1 MLSQLDWP
9 IGHLRQSTP
18 IEEEIVCWRV
28 LLDRLSKPDL
38 DFLFQLLDS
47 NEQSRANTFL
57 KEADKHRYI
66 AAHGVLRIFLNE
78 MLGEKGYTIAKN
90 AYGKPYVSQAS
101 IQFNLSHS
109 GNMILLAFTNN
120 IPIGVDIE
128 QMRSIDN
135 VELIIKEYLH
145 PSEVKELFACQLHD
159 LDQVFFSCWSKKE
172 AVSKALGL
180 GLSFPLNAF
189 SVSSMP
195 LLGNWRLNL
204 PIKYPQS
211 WTLLAFKPLNG
222 YFAAIAAPKP
232 GLIVRF
238 QTVDFAALQ

>member
-1 MLSQLDWP
+1 MLSQPDWP
-9 IGHLRQSTP
+9 IGHLQKSIP

-28 LLDRLSKPDL
+28 FLDRLSKPDL

-47 NEQSRANTFL
+47 NEQSRANSFL
-57 KEADKHRYI
+57 KDADKYRYI

-90 AYGKPYVSQAS
+90 AYGKPYVPQAS

-120 IPIGVDIE
+120 IPIGVDVE
-128 QMRSIDN
+128 QMRDIDN
-135 VELIIKEYLH
+135 VDLIVKEYLH
-145 PSEVKELFACQLHD
+145 PNEVKELSACQLHES
-159 LDQVFFSCWSKKE
+159 DQAFFSCWSKKE

-189 SVSSMP
+189 SVSSVP
-195 LLGNWRLNL
+195 LLGNWCLNL
-204 PIKYPQS
+204 PLKYPQS
-211 WTLLAFKPLNG
+211 WTLLAFKPFNG

-232 GLIVRF
+232 GLMVRF
-238 QTVDFAALQ
+238 QTLDFAALQ

>member
-9 IGHLRQSTP
+9 IGHLQQLIP

-28 LLDRLSKPDL
+28 FLDRLSKPDL

-47 NEQSRANTFL
+47 NEQSRANSFL
-57 KEADKHRYI
+57 KEADKYRYI

-78 MLGEKGYTIAKN
+78 MLGEKGYTFEKN
-90 AYGKPYVSQAS
+90 AYGKPYVPQAS

-120 IPIGVDIE
+120 IPIGVDVE
-128 QMRSIDN
+128 QMRDIDK
-135 VELIIKEYLH
+135 VDLIVKEYLH
-145 PSEVKELFACQLHD
+145 PNEVKELSACQLHES
-159 LDQVFFSCWSKKE
+159 DQAFFSCWSKKE

-189 SVSSMP
+189 SVSSVP
-195 LLGNWRLNL
+195 LLGNWCLNL
-204 PIKYPQS
+204 PLKYPQS
-211 WTLLAFKPLNG
+211 WTLLAFKPFDG
-222 YFAAIAAPKP
+222 YFAAIAAPKS
-232 GLIVRF
+232 GLRVRF